1 MSKIIKTAIVGVG
14 NCASA
19 LVQGVS
25 YCRAKGDEAIGV
37 TLPDLGGWTPAD
49 VEFVAAFDIDA
60 RKVNRPLGEAVLAQ
74 PNCTE
79 VFWPELDSH
88 QVTVLRGPDLDGIAA
103 HMPGAPEARSFRP
116 SPEPALD
123 RDAVVAALRD
133 SGAEVMVIFLPVGS
147 QQAVEFYADCAI
159 EAGCAV
165 VNGIPVFLASDPVW
179 AERFRA
185 AGVPVLGDDFKAQ
198 LGATILHR
206 TLVRLADLRGV
217 AIDRTYQLNIGGNTD
232 FLNMMDPA
240 RLNTKRESKTEAVQ
254 TAMADRLHT
263 DEIRVGPSDYVPW
276 LNDRKVAYVRLEGRL
291 FGGVRTGIE
300 VRLDVE
306 DSPNAATEALAAI
319 RLARIARDRGLAGPI
334 NAASAFLFKHPP
346 EQMEDS
352 TAHDRLMAFVEGERT
367 EG

>member
-1 MSKIIKTAIVGVG
+1 MNKTIRTAIVGVG

-25 YCRAKGDEAIGV
+25 YCRAKGDAAIGV
-37 TLPDLGGWTPAD
+37 TLPDLCGWTPAD
-49 VEFVAAFDIDA
+49 IEFVAAFDIDA
-60 RKVNRPLGEAVLAQ
+60 RKVNRPLSEAVLAK

-79 VFWPELDSH
+79 VFWSELDSH
-88 QVTVLRGPDLDGIAA
+88 KATVLRGPDLDGIGA
-103 HMPGAPEARSFRP
+103 HMPGAPEDRAFRP

-123 RDAVVAALRD
+123 HAAVVAALRD
-133 SGAEVMVIFLPVGS
+133 AGAEVMIIFLPVGS
-147 QQAVEFYADCAI
+147 QQAVAFYAECALA
-159 EAGCAV
+159 AGCAV

-206 TLVRLADLRGV
+206 ALVRLADLRGV
-217 AIDRTYQLNIGGNTD
+217 MIDRTYQLNVGGNTD
-232 FLNMMDPA
+232 FLNMMDTE

-254 TAMADRLHT
+254 TAMNARLQT
-263 DEIRVGPSDYVPW
+263 DQIRVGPSDYVPW
-276 LNDRKVAYVRLEGRL
+276 LNDRKVAYIRLEGRL

-306 DSPNAATEALAAI
+306 DSPNAAAEALAAI
-319 RLARIARDRGLAGPI
+319 RLARIARDRGLAGPVA
-334 NAASAFLFKHPP
+334 AASAFLFKHPP

-352 TAHDRLMAFVEGERT
+352 TAHDRLMAFVEGERA